1 MTEKNIWEKVSTTY
15 VAPTGGHCT
24 IYMMTEKNRREKDP
38 LSTSSR
44 VLKRRGKNSS
54 CFETH
59 TSCVI
64 FDRSEFSLYNRWEP
78 PYAAIFWVANF
89 GASCCPESFSLF
101 LKQRQSSETVKMQV
115 TITLN
120 PNLMLRVTSLSI
132 VICEGVHFEFFVLRN
147 RRARCGSSMIF
158 QGFVQWTAVS
168 FLMRLYCVAFLVA

>member
-1 MTEKNIWEKVSTTY
+1 MTEKNITEKVSTTY
-15 VAPTGGHCT
+15 VAPTGHCT

-38 LSTSSR
+38 FPTSSQA
-44 VLKRRGKNSS
+44 LKRGEKNSS
-54 CFETH
+54 CFEMH

-64 FDRSEFSLYNRWEP
+64 FDRSRLSLYNRWEP

-132 VICEGVHFEFFVLRN
+132 AICAGVHFEFCVLRN

-158 QGFVQWTAVS
+158 QGFVQWTTVS
-168 FLMRLYCVAFLVA
+168 FLMHLYCVPFLVA